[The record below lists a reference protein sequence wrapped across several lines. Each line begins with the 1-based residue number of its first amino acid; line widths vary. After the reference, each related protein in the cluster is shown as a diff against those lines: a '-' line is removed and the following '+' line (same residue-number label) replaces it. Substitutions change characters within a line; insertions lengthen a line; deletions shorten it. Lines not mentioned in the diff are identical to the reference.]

1 MTSWQDI
8 IIMIC
13 NLIFSISLLPQIY
26 LGFKQ
31 RKGFINHATTIPT
44 FLGVF
49 VISLAYFSLNLYFS
63 SAMAFLSGVMWF
75 TLFLQRV
82 FFKKA

>member
-8 IIMIC
+8 VITIC
-13 NLIFSISLLPQIY
+13 NLVFSASLLPQIY

-31 RKGFINHATTIPT
+31 RQGFINHGTTVPT
-44 FLGVF
+44 FSGIFIL
-49 VISLAYFSLNLYFS
+49 SLAYFSLDLNL
-63 SAMAFLSGVMWF
+63 SAIMAFISGIFWF